1 MTAPFTPTHAAPA
14 TGLDTWPEPDATVPV
29 GPVLAAGLPVQQVEQ
44 LGAWSKIV
52 CSNGWVAWVDGRR
65 LEPLPAA
72 APPPPTPT
80 PVAPPAAVT
89 VPAAVAPA
97 MAVAPVAAGP
107 ARPIDR
113 SPMKVGPFTVGMSLV
128 GTAAA
133 VASCFLPWVSING
146 QGQTAF
152 KVPAQFLIDY
162 QNADPS
168 GIKLG
173 WVLAALAAGSIA
185 VVVRPVQAIVRKG
198 IGWAFVVLAT
208 VFVAQYQR
216 VLSDA
221 GAAGIDA
228 GGVLSVLG
236 LGVYLGAAGG
246 LLIAL
251 GRGES

>member
-1 MTAPFTPTHAAPA
+1 
-14 TGLDTWPEPDATVPV
+14 
-29 GPVLAAGLPVQQVEQ
+29 
-44 LGAWSKIV
+44 
-52 CSNGWVAWVDGRR
+52 
-65 LEPLPAA
+65 
-72 APPPPTPT
+72 
-80 PVAPPAAVT
+80 
-89 VPAAVAPA
+89 
-97 MAVAPVAAGP
+97 
-107 ARPIDR
+107 
-113 SPMKVGPFTVGMSLV
+113 MKVGRFTVGMSLV

-133 VASCFLPWVSING
+133 VASCFLPWISVNG

-152 KVPAQFLIDY
+152 KVPVKFLIDY

-185 VVVRPVQAIVRKG
+185 VVVRPVPAMVRKG

-228 GGVLSVLG
+228 GGVLSVIG
-236 LGVYLGAAGG
+236 LGVYLAAGGG
-246 LLIAL
+246 LLIGL
-251 GRGES
+251 SRGES